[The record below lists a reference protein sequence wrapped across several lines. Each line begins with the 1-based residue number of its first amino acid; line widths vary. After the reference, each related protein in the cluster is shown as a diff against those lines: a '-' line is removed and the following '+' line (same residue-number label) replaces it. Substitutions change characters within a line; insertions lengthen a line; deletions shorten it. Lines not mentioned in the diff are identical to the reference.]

1 MFKKAETVIFW
12 TAVVLSQVFGVICV
26 VLAGFWGGAYGSGFD
41 WNDPSKV
48 FNFHI
53 LFMTL
58 GFVFLF
64 GDALLVYRLFRSGP
78 KRPLKI
84 LHAFFLILA
93 LVCAAVGV
101 RAVYEVRKDKPP
113 KTLYSIHSWL
123 GITLFVGFALQ
134 WLFGFILFLFPKTPM
149 YFRKICLPFHTGFG
163 LFLHCLAVLVALCGI
178 TEKNMFSGRY
188 KELQSE
194 EVIGNLLGLFTV
206 GFHALVFFIVSYSA
220 YRRVEPEELE
230 NDAGRSLVMTPNS
243 FEKS

>member
-1 MFKKAETVIFW
+1 
-12 TAVVLSQVFGVICV
+12 VFGVICV
-26 VLAGFWGGAYGSGFD
+26 VLAGFWGGVYGSGFD

-53 LFMTL
+53 LFMIL

-64 GDALLVYRLFRSGP
+64 GDSLLVYRLFRSGP

-84 LHAFFLILA
+84 LHAFLLLMA
-93 LVCAAVGV
+93 LVCAAIGV

-123 GITLFVGFALQ
+123 GIILFLGFALQ

-149 YFRKICLPFHTGFG
+149 YSRKIYLPFHTGFG

-178 TEKNMFSGRY
+178 TENNMFSGRY

-194 EVIGNLLGLFTV
+194 EVLGNLLGLFIV

-220 YRRVEPEELE
+220 YRRVEFEEPG
-230 NDAGRSLVMTPNS
+230 NDAGRSLVMTQNS